1 MNDAQRYR
9 MNAAE
14 CLSAAERCELPCI
27 SAIALRKEFVSFLV
41 RGNGPALAGG
51 RQKGCGIKLPRARFY
66 PRAFFIFRG
75 GGAYRAAVFVDWCPC
90 LATARPAIAAD
101 TQRQRSGGLGL
112 LGGTHRPASTGRRWI
127 GLEPSLAAT
136 CGAQTFD
143 ELPLVCA
150 VCAIA
155 S

>member
-66 PRAFFIFRG
+66 PPRSSFSIIAIGNRSFIMSADLCKTAHSRPTRA
-75 GGAYRAAVFVDWCPC
+75 
-90 LATARPAIAAD
+90 
-101 TQRQRSGGLGL
+101 
-112 LGGTHRPASTGRRWI
+112 
-127 GLEPSLAAT
+127 PS
-136 CGAQTFD
+136 D
-143 ELPLVCA
+143 

>member
-66 PRAFFIFRG
+66 PRAFFIF
-75 GGAYRAAVFVDWCPC
+75 
-90 LATARPAIAAD
+90 AIAAD